1 MRLGR
6 LWSHLGDQHPAEA
19 RVLADSKL
27 LPEAYIK
34 EVISV
39 NKETIEEEKVV
50 AGDGQEPQMQ
60 VTVCNSPEL
69 RNRVSGYLNL
79 NLQTL

>member
-6 LWSHLGDQHPAEA
+6 LWSHLGDEHPAEA

-50 AGDGQEPQMQ
+50 AGDEQEPRANIS
-60 VTVCNSPEL
+60 VFNPSSCPSILTP
-69 RNRVSGYLNL
+69 
-79 NLQTL
+79 TDPHFAF